1 MKTQTGRNE
10 KCHCNSGKKYKK
22 CCLIADENKRKNGS
36 PELNAD
42 LALGEK
48 LVKEYDDF
56 VMFQGG
62 GGAETV
68 RIS

>member
-1 MKTQTGRNE
+1 MKSLTGRNE

-22 CCLIADENKRKNGS
+22 CCLAKDEFQRKNGS

-48 LVKEYDDF
+48 LVKEYDSF

-62 GGAETV
+62 GAETV
-68 RIS
+68 KIS